1 MVLYTSNMSG
11 IEIITYTIVFLA
23 VFVQVFFLVTFFEK
37 SKTLRKHHNQ
47 RALLPEELPSV
58 TIIVPCWNEEAT
70 VHGTITSLLALNYPK
85 EKVKITIVDDGSTD
99 ATWSHISQYK
109 DHPQISIYQ
118 KENGGKHTAVN
129 FGIGHAT
136 TDLIACLDAD
146 SFVHPQALANMVE
159 IFSCKP
165 DVMAVAPTLIIE
177 NPKNMLQSAQRVEYH
192 MSTYNKKMLA
202 FMDAIHVT
210 PGPFSV
216 FRKEVFQ
223 KIGMFRKAHNTE
235 DQEIAYRMQEN
246 HMRIEHCHNAYV
258 YTTPPDTIRK
268 LFKQRLR
275 WIYGFIQNTI
285 DYRRLIFNPKYGHF
299 SLFTLPSGVISIIAV
314 IFLSGSVLYNIGVY
328 TFEKIIQIRV
338 AGFSSLFQYSMN
350 FDLFFIPTET
360 IIFTSLILYGMVI
373 FSIVVGT
380 RLSRQG
386 SGFDWYIIPYLL
398 LYSIIAP
405 LWLLKAVWNSI
416 GKARQPAWR

>member
-1 MVLYTSNMSG
+1 MN
-11 IEIITYTIVFLA
+11 
-23 VFVQVFFLVTFFEK
+23 
-37 SKTLRKHHNQ
+37 
-47 RALLPEELPSV
+47 
-58 TIIVPCWNEEAT
+58 
-70 VHGTITSLLALNYPK
+70 
-85 EKVKITIVDDGSTD
+85 
-99 ATWSHISQYK
+99 
-109 DHPQISIYQ
+109 
-118 KENGGKHTAVN
+118 
-129 FGIGHAT
+129 
-136 TDLIACLDAD
+136 
-146 SFVHPQALANMVE
+146 
-159 IFSCKP
+159 
-165 DVMAVAPTLIIE
+165 
-177 NPKNMLQSAQRVEYH
+177 
-192 MSTYNKKMLA
+192 
-202 FMDAIHVT
+202 AIHVT

-216 FRKEVFQ
+216 FRKEVFE

-235 DQEIAYRMQEN
+235 DQEIAYRMQEH

-258 YTTPPDTIRK
+258 YTTPPDTIKK

-328 TFEKIIQIRV
+328 LFEKIIQIRV

-350 FDLFFIPTET
+350 FDLFFIPTKT
-360 IIFTSLILYGMVI
+360 IVFTSIILYGMVI

-386 SGFDWYIIPYLL
+386 SGFDWYIVPYLF

-405 LWLLKAVWNSI
+405 LWLLKAVWISI